1 MKQIHI
7 SDGAEFCF
15 FLPLFGSCSNCFEFC
30 LIYLRAKIVN
40 GNSRDFSVH
49 RENGIEYLIESNCLR
64 QEKEEIVALKIF
76 FYSRAIKNLKINEAE
91 WQVSEPVGHKPLW
104 PLIDSVYM
112 TAGLLIDR

>member
-1 MKQIHI
+1 M
-7 SDGAEFCF
+7 
-15 FLPLFGSCSNCFEFC
+15 
-30 LIYLRAKIVN
+30 N

-76 FYSRAIKNLKINEAE
+76 FYSRAIKNVKINEAE